1 MHPAMQERVEG
12 LAALRLRAHLATTDF
27 YAMIGRPAP
36 VQTLRYQVVTK
47 GKAYHVVELATG
59 KTKGFCFSYKAA
71 MVFVEAME
79 AAASRKLLPRQ

>member
-36 VQTLRYQVVTK
+36 EQTVRYQVVTK
-47 GKAYHVVELATG
+47 GKAYHVVEIATG

-79 AAASRKLLPRQ
+79 AAAKRKLVPRQ